1 MEILEQIYQ
10 AMMSGQVQT
19 VMTLTERAIQEGISP
34 KEILEN
40 ALMRTALELGE
51 KYSVREIPITKV
63 LISSRAILACL
74 HVLVPFFN
82 ESAQPYKGRVIA
94 GTVAGD
100 VHDLGKTIVT
110 ATLRGA
116 GFEVIDL
123 GIDVPPEKFKVAV
136 EEYKPD
142 ILALSCLLTT
152 TLVSI
157 RETIALLERTG
168 LRRQVKVMIGGGP
181 VTSSFAQVVGADYY
195 GSDAYS
201 AVQQILAEFKQKENE
216 GRDTL

>member
-1 MEILEQIYQ
+1 MEILEQIYC
-10 AMMSGQVQT
+10 AMILGQVQT

-74 HVLVPFFN
+74 HVLIPLFN
-82 ESAQPYKGRVIA
+82 EGGQPYKGRVVA

-100 VHDLGKTIVT
+100 VHDLGKTIVM
-110 ATLRGA
+110 ATLRGT

-168 LRRQVKVMIGGGP
+168 LRRQVKVLIGGGP
-181 VTSSFAQVVGADYY
+181 VTASFAQAVGADYY

-201 AVQQILAEFKQKENE
+201 AVQQVLTELKQKDNE
-216 GRDTL
+216 EMDTL